1 MSHLNSREC
10 VTIDEQA
17 WLREL
22 EALTRMQAHLF
33 SVRRMAAEF
42 DDVQKRH
49 ACLRI
54 ADAIELRAREQD
66 QSALALYH

>member
-1 MSHLNSREC
+1 M
-10 VTIDEQA
+10 IGDQA
-17 WLREL
+17 WLQEL
-22 EALTRMQAHLF
+22 EALTRIQAHIL

-66 QSALALYH
+66 QLALALYP